1 MSRHHNTKHPER
13 GRSNY
18 KVRLGSRG
26 LTKAPTLEPADNLR
40 TRQEARKKR
49 TGVPWTSGISDSSV
63 HHQEAA

>member
-49 TGVPWTSGISDSSV
+49 TGVPWTLRGV
-63 HHQEAA
+63 GAGEL